1 MIGAMPAVAVRHE
14 RRKNKKADKSN
25 RPNRL
30 LLKPHVSKGQ
40 SETLSPC
47 GSHAPSANPSRQG
60 SPTGHGGDL
69 PDGLESGGSVHYG
82 DECFYGKVSL
92 LHFIIFFF
100 LGGLTVLIVG
110 AVQFKKEAG
119 LSNLRY
125 HFLVAGGILVA
136 VGCLLLVIKCACFCI
151 PIPDSEYE
159 DENED
164 FLNNGEGHKA
174 ATTTGKNSSPNE
186 DHNHVREESTPEPP
200 KLSAA

>member
-30 LLKPHVSKGQ
+30 LLKPHVNKGQ
-40 SETLSPC
+40 NETLSPC
-47 GSHAPSANPSRQG
+47 GSHAPSVNPSRQG
-60 SPTGHGGDL
+60 SPTQHDL
-69 PDGLESGGSVHYG
+69 PDGMESGAVHYG

-136 VGCLLLVIKCACFCI
+136 IGCLLLVVKCACFCI
-151 PIPDSEYE
+151 PIPDEYE

-164 FLNNGEGHKA
+164 FLNPTPAGEKKA
-174 ATTTGKNSSPNE
+174 AGTKSSPNE
-186 DHNHVREESTPEPP
+186 DHNHVRDSSASPEP